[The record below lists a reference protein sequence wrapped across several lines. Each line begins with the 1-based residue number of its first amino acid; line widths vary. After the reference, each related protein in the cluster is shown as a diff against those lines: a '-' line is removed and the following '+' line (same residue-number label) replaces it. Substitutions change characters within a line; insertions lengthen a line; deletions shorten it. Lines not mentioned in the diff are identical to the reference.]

1 MKSNLSAVSVVAAA
15 CVGAL
20 ALSTGLTPG
29 EALSLADGRI
39 VNPDGGIS
47 PIVHQYDR
55 HPALMAA
62 MHERWGQG
70 FEARERRRGKSLS
83 ERGRKLKESL
93 ARRLPELR

>member
-1 MKSNLSAVSVVAAA
+1 MPAPAPVSTMTLCPAAVSSA
-15 CVGAL
+15 
-20 ALSTGLTPG
+20 T
-29 EALSLADGRI
+29 
-39 VNPDGGIS
+39 DGGVS